1 MGSGRRGLAPESV
14 FAALSAERAAILRRS
29 EELCSAPMPARWP
42 FRLAKSLQALSLRI
56 GRGVRTL
63 FRWLSRDRDGWQCV
77 YCGSRDELEID
88 HIVPFSWVRFEAVAD
103 VATG

>member
-1 MGSGRRGLAPESV
+1 MHSGRRGLAPESV

-42 FRLAKSLQALSLRI
+42 SRLAKSLQALSLRI

-63 FRWLSRDRDGWQCV
+63 FRWLSRDRGGWQ
-77 YCGSRDELEID
+77 
-88 HIVPFSWVRFEAVAD
+88 
-103 VATG
+103 